1 LLIESIYIGQQS
13 VMNTY
18 GSASFPLE
26 NRDQYKGQIRFIP
39 IITTPPSINEKVRT
53 ATTEAGNSS
62 DGQAPGGA
70 TRGGIFGDGLR
81 GNGGQTLTSD
91 REAVINRSRESRR
104 LDEQVVLY
112 MPPSVAIF
120 DGVNIQNVDFGAFG
134 AGVEMGL
141 NAGSG
146 PIQALVSSTETQIS
160 SFMDALSG
168 NLDPEGARVVASRTA
183 SMFGSDAV
191 SGAVSSALRVTPNPN
206 TRMIFRSVNIRE
218 FAFNFKMIP
227 TSQAESQAIKR
238 IIHLFRKNLYPKT
251 IDLEGAGIPIAYR
264 FPNTFEIEMYYGGK
278 KLSELNPDLKLGKMY
293 LRQFTANYN
302 PNGMGFYK
310 NGDFNEVDISLS
322 FTETRALTYDDVAS
336 EGEAFRDNLFDQTG
350 SIGNVGGR

>member
-1 LLIESIYIGQQS
+1 MSGL
-13 VMNTY
+13 
-18 GSASFPLE
+18 ASFPLE

-39 IITTPPSINEKVRT
+39 IVTIPPSINEKVRT

-81 GNGGQTLTSD
+81 GNSGQTLTSN
-91 REAVINRSRESRR
+91 RSAVISKTQERPRF
-104 LDEQVVLY
+104 DEQVVLY

-134 AGVEMGL
+134 TGVEMGI

-183 SMFGSDAV
+183 SMFGSDTV
-191 SGAVSSALRVTPNPN
+191 SGAVSSALRITPNPN
-206 TRMIFRSVNIRE
+206 TRMIFKSVNIRE

-238 IIHLFRKNLYPKT
+238 IVHLFRKNLYPKT
-251 IDLEGAGIPIAYR
+251 IDLEGTGGNGIPIAYR
-264 FPNTFEIEMYYGGK
+264 FPNTFQIEMYYGNK

-336 EGEAFRDNLFDQTG
+336 AGEADRDNLFDQGGGFPTG
-350 SIGNVGGR
+350 GGR